1 MSREQRQRIIR
12 AFAVPDEYRD
22 VWVLVNEDN
31 LITYGWISTRMELDP
46 DQLRPYKP
54 ATKKSKAKVRASSAA
69 AEGNV
74 VSSPKK
80 STYFGA
86 PKKNKAAFSSKR
98 TTSSMLEAIPD
109 LVSKLILLRSL

>member
-46 DQLRPYKP
+46 DQLRP
-54 ATKKSKAKVRASSAA
+54 
-69 AEGNV
+69 
-74 VSSPKK
+74 
-80 STYFGA
+80 
-86 PKKNKAAFSSKR
+86 
-98 TTSSMLEAIPD
+98 
-109 LVSKLILLRSL
+109 